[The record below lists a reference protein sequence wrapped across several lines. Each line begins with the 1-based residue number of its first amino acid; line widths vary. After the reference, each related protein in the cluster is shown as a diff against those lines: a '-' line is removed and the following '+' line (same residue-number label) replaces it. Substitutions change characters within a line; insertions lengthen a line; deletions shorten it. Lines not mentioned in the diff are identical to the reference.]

1 MSSALLLLDASSSSS
16 RTHVDYVVHCTAIS
30 GSDSVA
36 QERTEWA
43 PTGPLIM
50 ICELCYQFKSSCD
63 MLISVFPCCP
73 MKEEF
78 GTLGRSFLRMRQ
90 ILGMPT
96 LAIGNIEA
104 VKISQNHDVRISLGR
119 GNAIVEIDHQTA
131 ALSPNVIKF

>member
-1 MSSALLLLDASSSSS
+1 
-16 RTHVDYVVHCTAIS
+16 
-30 GSDSVA
+30 
-36 QERTEWA
+36 
-43 PTGPLIM
+43 
-50 ICELCYQFKSSCD
+50 
-63 MLISVFPCCP
+63 